1 GAAEPA
7 SPLRPLE
14 EDDGGPPARDV
25 RGRTPRDGDRSPL
38 PLLRPGAAAG
48 PLALLPADP
57 TGSPAD
63 LRRRERLLVMVLRG
77 QHLPGGAARRGPS
90 ALDPLVPRP
99 WASSVGSALSLTDA
113 LPEAYARRE
122 GEHGDVSEQDFDDR
136 PRLAESG
143 PHPR

>member
-25 RGRTPRDGDRSPL
+25 RGRTPGDGDRSPL
-38 PLLRPGAAAG
+38 PLLRPGTTAG

-57 TGSPAD
+57 NGSPAD

-77 QHLPGGAARRGPS
+77 QHLPGGVARR
-90 ALDPLVPRP
+90 
-99 WASSVGSALSLTDA
+99 
-113 LPEAYARRE
+113 ARRAC
-122 GEHGDVSEQDFDDR
+122 GRADVLGRRSPPVPGGGDRRYGGAPTRRGVRYGREPSPPAR
-136 PRLAESG
+136 AGRRGA
-143 PHPR
+143 HHR